1 MFFVLIL
8 GIETS
13 CDETAA
19 AIVEDGTVVRSS
31 VIASSLKDQEK
42 YGGVFPEVA
51 ARRQLEYIVPVIH
64 QAIKDAGITREEI
77 DVIAVTKGPGLLTS
91 LLVGTTAARM
101 LSSLLHKPLIGV
113 HHTLGHLSSVWLE
126 CEEEVPFPVLSLSVS
141 GGHTELWLRQSHTQ
155 GTLLGRTRDDAAGE
169 AFDKGATLLGLP
181 YPGGPALSKLAEGGN
196 PHFIEFPRPLSHNTP
211 ALSES
216 ERQRGRVEGCDFSF
230 SGLKTA
236 LKYALR
242 DRGGIDALSEIEKKD
257 VAASFQE
264 AINAHL
270 VAGIDHAIQLHH
282 EVREIHLV
290 GGVSANKRLREMI
303 QVVASR
309 HAMPLRMHAKMAYC
323 TDNAA
328 MIALAGYFLFQSDQ
342 EKAYE
347 VFETQASPSLQ
358 LG

>member
-64 QAIKDAGITREEI
+64 QAIKDAGITREEV

-196 PHFIEFPRPLSHNTP
+196 PHFVEFPKPLH
-211 ALSES
+211 S
-216 ERQRGRVEGCDFSF
+216 ERTCDFSF

-309 HAMPLRMHAKMAYC
+309 HAMPLRMPAKMAYC

-328 MIALAGYFLFQSDQ
+328 MIASAGNFLFQSDQ